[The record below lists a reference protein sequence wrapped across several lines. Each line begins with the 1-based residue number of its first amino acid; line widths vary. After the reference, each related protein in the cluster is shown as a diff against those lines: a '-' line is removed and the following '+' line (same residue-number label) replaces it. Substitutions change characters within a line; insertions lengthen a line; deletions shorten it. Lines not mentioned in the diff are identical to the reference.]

1 MVLEILKMIIAII
14 YNELNQKYVFN
25 RVAWVIL
32 VGGYNSGH
40 HNQLFKNRFLTMF

>member
-1 MVLEILKMIIAII
+1 MVLEILKMVIAII

-32 VGGYNSGH
+32 VAGTILVTTTN
-40 HNQLFKNRFLTMF
+40 FLKTVF